1 MNNLEHKEGNNCLNK
16 DKPTNLEMN
25 KLAEEVTLEVFH
37 VGTKN
42 TNYQILIMLPT
53 NIETIMKETR
63 LTKVP
68 ANNHVNELE
77 KVGLVKREKGT
88 GRVEP
93 TKMTKLFTHVIQDIQ
108 KQVKSNVLKMIMLT
122 ENPETIFGL

>member
-1 MNNLEHKEGNNCLNK
+1 MKILEYKECQ
-16 DKPTNLEMN
+16 DKPTNTDIN
-25 KLAEEVTLEVFH
+25 KLVEQVTLEVFH
-37 VGTKN
+37 VGTKK

-53 NIETIMKETR
+53 NIENIMKETG

-68 ANNHVNELE
+68 ANNHVNDLE

-93 TKMTKLFTHVIQDIQ
+93 TKMTNLFTHVIQDIEN
-108 KQVKSNVLKMIMLT
+108 QVKSNVLKMIPLLT
-122 ENPETIFGL
+122 EYPETIIRL